1 MNHFSHEMCKL
12 MAFPMFALNL
22 MLTTLSN
29 GGPKKSWKLHPIIE
43 FAHQNK
49 VSSFQNSFSDSAY
62 HMGPHKPSSLFAN
75 INNHW

>member
-49 VSSFQNSFSDSAY
+49 VLSFEISFFDSA
-62 HMGPHKPSSLFAN
+62 
-75 INNHW
+75 